1 MDGSAGLKMPDYS
14 TLTSQIDQFKTAAT
28 ALMTNANDPLNANE
42 LQLVGAAL
50 NQMGNTLGV
59 ADINNATT
67 NAITVINSTKD
78 AAITAFNTGTN
89 GTRLTE
95 AEEDIVDL
103 QGRTTN
109 IEGFVNTNSVQYTTL
124 QSTVSALQTSLS
136 TVPLSWR
143 VTTINTAA
151 LNNERIFVNQGGIT
165 VTLPFSPTLGYTV
178 QMVDMTLSAGTTNW
192 TIGRNTEKIQGLQE
206 DLIVNVSGARI
217 TLVYTDAAKGWVLV

>member
-1 MDGSAGLKMPDYS
+1 MPDYS
-14 TLTSQIDQFKTAAT
+14 TLTSQINQFKTAAT

-67 NAITVINSTKD
+67 DAIAVINTAKD
-78 AAITAFNTGTN
+78 SAITAFNTGTN

-95 AEEDIVDL
+95 VESDVSVLEGKV
-103 QGRTTN
+103 TN

-143 VTTINTAA
+143 IATVNTTA

-178 QMVDMTLSAGTTNW
+178 QVVDMSLAAATTNW
-192 TIGRNTEKIQGLQE
+192 TIARNTEKIQGLAE
-206 DLIVNVSGARI
+206 DLIVNVNGARI
-217 TLVYTDAAKGWVLV
+217 TLVYTDAVKGWVLT

>member
-1 MDGSAGLKMPDYS
+1 MPDYS
-14 TLTSQIDQFKTAAT
+14 TLTSQINQFKTAAT

-67 NAITVINSTKD
+67 DAIAVINTAKD
-78 AAITAFNTGTN
+78 SAITAFNTGTN
-89 GTRLTE
+89 GTRLTD
-95 AEEDIVDL
+95 AAADIVDL

-143 VTTINTAA
+143 IAKTNTTA
-151 LNNERIFVNQGGIT
+151 LNNEKIFVNQGGIT
-165 VTLPFSPTLGYTV
+165 VTLPFGPTLGYTV
-178 QMVDMTLSAGTTNW
+178 QIKDATGTAATTNF
-192 TIGRNTEKIQGLQE
+192 TVSRNTEKIEGLAE
-206 DLIVNVSGARI
+206 DLIVNVNSASM
-217 TLVYTDAAKGWVLV
+217 TLVYVNATRGWVLT

>member
-1 MDGSAGLKMPDYS
+1 MPDYS
-14 TLTSQIDQFKTAAT
+14 TLTTQINQFKTAAT

-59 ADINNATT
+59 ADINNSTT
-67 NAITVINSTKD
+67 DAIAVINTAKD

-89 GTRLTE
+89 GTRLTT
-95 AEEDIVDL
+95 AESNITNL
-103 QGRTTN
+103 QGRVTN
-109 IEGFVNTNSVQYTTL
+109 AEGFISTNGAQYTTL

-143 VTTINTAA
+143 IATTNTTA
-151 LNNERIFVNQGGIT
+151 LNNERIFVNTGGIT

-178 QMVDMTLSAGTTNW
+178 QIKDATAAAATTNF
-192 TIGRNTEKIQGLQE
+192 TVARNTEKIEGLAE
-206 DLIVNVSGARI
+206 DLVVNVNSAVM
-217 TLVYTDAAKGWVLV
+217 TLVYVNATRGWVLT

>member
-1 MDGSAGLKMPDYS
+1 MPDYS
-14 TLTSQIDQFKTAAT
+14 TLTTQINQFKTAAT

-67 NAITVINSTKD
+67 DAIAVINSTKD
-78 AAITAFNTGTN
+78 AAVTAFNTGTN
-89 GTRLTE
+89 GTRLTDAE
-95 AEEDIVDL
+95 ADIVDL

-143 VTTINTAA
+143 IATTNTTA
-151 LNNERIFVNQGGIT
+151 LNNERIFVNTGGIT

-178 QMVDMTLSAGTTNW
+178 QIKDATGAAATTNF
-192 TIGRNTEKIQGLQE
+192 TVARNTEKIEGLAE
-206 DLIVNVSGARI
+206 DLIVNVNSAVM
-217 TLVYTDAAKGWVLV
+217 TLVYVNATRGWVLT

>member
-1 MDGSAGLKMPDYS
+1 MPDYS
-14 TLTSQIDQFKTAAT
+14 TLTSQINQFKTAAT

-67 NAITVINSTKD
+67 DAIAVINTAKD
-78 AAITAFNTGTN
+78 SAITAFNTGTN

-95 AEEDIVDL
+95 VESDVSVLEGKV
-103 QGRTTN
+103 TN

-143 VTTINTAA
+143 IATTNTTA

-178 QMVDMTLSAGTTNW
+178 QVMDMTLASATTNW
-192 TIGRNTEKIQGLQE
+192 TIARNTEKIQGLAE
-206 DLIVNVSGARI
+206 DLIVNVNGAKI
-217 TLVYTDAAKGWVLV
+217 TLVYTDAVKGWVLT

>member
-1 MDGSAGLKMPDYS
+1 MPDYS

-28 ALMTNANDPLNANE
+28 ALMNNPSDPLNANE

-67 NAITVINSTKD
+67 DAITIINSTKNS
-78 AAITAFNTGTN
+78 AITAFNTGTN

-95 AEEDIVDL
+95 AEADILDL
-103 QGRTTN
+103 QGRTIN

-136 TVPLSWR
+136 TVPLSWKIIA
-143 VTTINTAA
+143 VNYTA
-151 LNNERIFVNQGGIT
+151 LNNERVFVTQGAIT
-165 VTLPFSPTLGYTV
+165 ITLPFGPTLGSTV
-178 QMVDMTLSAGTTNW
+178 QIKDATGAAGTTNF
-192 TIGRNTEKIQGLQE
+192 TIARNTERIEGLQE
-206 DLIVNVSGARI
+206 DLTVNVNSASM
-217 TLVYTDAAKGWVLV
+217 TLVYVNATRGWVLT

>member
-1 MDGSAGLKMPDYS
+1 MPDYS

-78 AAITAFNTGTN
+78 AAVTAFNTSTN
-89 GTRLTE
+89 GTRLTDAE
-95 AEEDIVDL
+95 ADIVDL

-143 VTTINTAA
+143 IATTNTTA

-165 VTLPFSPTLGYTV
+165 VTLPFSPTLGWTV
-178 QMVDMTLSAGTTNW
+178 QLVDMTGAAATTNW
-192 TIGRNTEKIQGLQE
+192 TVNRNSERIQGFQE
-206 DLIVNVSGARI
+206 PLIVNVSGATM
-217 TLVYTDAAKGWVLV
+217 TLVYTNAVRGWVLT

>member
-1 MDGSAGLKMPDYS
+1 MPDYS
-14 TLTSQIDQFKTAAT
+14 TLTSQINQFKTAAT

-59 ADINNATT
+59 ADINNSTT
-67 NAITVINSTKD
+67 DAIAVINTAKD

-95 AEEDIVDL
+95 AESDISVL
-103 QGRTTN
+103 EGKVTN
-109 IEGFVNTNSVQYTTL
+109 IEGFVSTNSVQYTTL

-143 VTTINTAA
+143 LTTTNTTA
-151 LNNERIFVNQGGIT
+151 LNNERIFVGIGGIT
-165 VTLPFSPTLGYTV
+165 VTLPFSPTMGYTV
-178 QMVDMTLSAGTTNW
+178 QIKDATGAAATTNF
-192 TIGRNTEKIQGLQE
+192 TVLRNTEKIEGLAE
-206 DLIVNVSGARI
+206 DLIVNVNSASM
-217 TLVYTDAAKGWVLV
+217 TLVYVNATRGWVLT

>member
-1 MDGSAGLKMPDYS
+1 MPDYS
-14 TLTSQIDQFKTAAT
+14 TLTTQINQFKTAAT
-28 ALMTNANDPLNANE
+28 ALMTNPNDPLNANE

-59 ADINNATT
+59 ADINNSTT
-67 NAITVINSTKD
+67 DAIAVINTAKD

-95 AEEDIVDL
+95 VESDVSVLEGKV
-103 QGRTTN
+103 TN

-143 VTTINTAA
+143 IATTNTTA
-151 LNNERIFVNQGGIT
+151 LNNERRFVGTGGIT

-178 QMVDMTLSAGTTNW
+178 QIKDATGAAATTNF
-192 TIGRNTEKIQGLQE
+192 TVARNTEKIEGLAE
-206 DLIVNVSGARI
+206 DLIVNVNSAVM
-217 TLVYTDAAKGWVLV
+217 TLVYVNATRG

>member
-1 MDGSAGLKMPDYS
+1 MPDYS
-14 TLTSQIDQFKTAAT
+14 TLTTQINQFKTAAT

-59 ADINNATT
+59 ADINNSTT
-67 NAITVINSTKD
+67 DAIAIINTAKD

-89 GTRLTE
+89 GTRLTDAE
-95 AEEDIVDL
+95 ADIVDL

-136 TVPLSWR
+136 TVPLSWQIA
-143 VTTINTAA
+143 TTNTTA
-151 LNNERIFVNQGGIT
+151 LNNERIFVGTGGIT

-178 QMVDMTLSAGTTNW
+178 QIKDATGAAATTNF
-192 TIGRNTEKIQGLQE
+192 TVARNTEKIEGLAE
-206 DLIVNVSGARI
+206 DLIVNVNSAVM
-217 TLVYTDAAKGWVLV
+217 TLVYVNATRGWVLT

>member
-1 MDGSAGLKMPDYS
+1 MPDYS
-14 TLTSQIDQFKTAAT
+14 TLTSQINQFKTAAT

-67 NAITVINSTKD
+67 DAIAVINTAKNS
-78 AAITAFNTGTN
+78 AITAFNTGTN

-95 AEEDIVDL
+95 VESDVSVLEGKV
-103 QGRTTN
+103 TN

-143 VTTINTAA
+143 IATTNTTA

-178 QMVDMTLSAGTTNW
+178 QIKDATGAAATTNF
-192 TIGRNTEKIQGLQE
+192 TVLRNTEKIEGLAE
-206 DLIVNVSGARI
+206 DLIVNVNSASM
-217 TLVYTDAAKGWVLV
+217 TLVYVNATRGWVLT